1 MAYYNNIMFP
11 PNLYGSPSNVFNNA
25 DKMMA
30 DIETYKNMPLSTF
43 TPTDYS
49 SLYNNNSSYSY
60 QNQSSGFNLG
70 GTLGML
76 ANIFGNYQQSK
87 AMQQGQ
93 MLQYMAYN
101 NAFTKMS
108 QLQEQQMF
116 QQNLTNTIQLVAMMK
131 SANLS
136 FS

>member
-43 TPTDYS
+43 TPIDYS
-49 SLYNNNSSYSY
+49 YLYNNNSSTSY
-60 QNQSSGFNLG
+60 QNQSSDFNLG
-70 GTLGML
+70 GTLGAL
-76 ANIFGNYQQSK
+76 ANIFGNYQINNIQSK
-87 AMQQGQ
+87 TIEQGQ

-101 NAFTKMS
+101 NAFTKNES
-108 QLQEQQMF
+108 VTRT
-116 QQNLTNTIQLVAMMK
+116 TNVSAK
-131 SANLS
+131 SS
-136 FS
+136 KYYSISGIDKKC